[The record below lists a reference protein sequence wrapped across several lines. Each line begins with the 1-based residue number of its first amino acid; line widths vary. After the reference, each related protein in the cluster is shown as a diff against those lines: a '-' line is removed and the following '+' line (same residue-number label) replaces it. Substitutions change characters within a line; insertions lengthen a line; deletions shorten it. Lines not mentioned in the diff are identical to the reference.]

1 MEKANEIAPRIGLK
15 EFQANPGW
23 LTCFKNRHGIN
34 FQKIVGEEASVSSE
48 VEKEWKEVKL
58 PLVYSLVRKHFLNCG
73 TLKIA

>member
-34 FQKIVGEEASVSSE
+34 FQKIVGEEASV
-48 VEKEWKEVKL
+48 
-58 PLVYSLVRKHFLNCG
+58 
-73 TLKIA
+73 